1 MKLMVL
7 DGNSI
12 LNRSY
17 YGIRPLTTKDG
28 FYTQAI
34 YGFLVTMA
42 RLEDEERPDAVCVA
56 FDRREPTFRHL
67 EYEGYKAQRKGM
79 PEELAMQLPVMKE
92 VLDAMNIPRYELAG
106 YEADDLIGTISR
118 KCEAALWDCVVA
130 TGDKDS
136 LQLITEHTTV
146 KLISTR
152 MGQTTT
158 KRMTPESFAEE
169 YGFEPIHIID
179 LKALMGDASDNIP
192 GVPGIGEKTAMALV
206 QKYRSIDEIYRFL
219 PELDAKPGVIKK
231 LTEGEESARQS
242 YHLATIL
249 TDAPLEFTPQD
260 NLRKAPSDALY
271 PLLMRLEFHK
281 LIERMGLKP
290 AAEPLSAAETVECT
304 VTVETVTSAERAEE
318 CLARLRAAG
327 HVTVLALPDL
337 SGVIVECENSD

>member
-1 MKLMVL
+1 MKCMVI

-12 LNRSY
+12 INRAY
-17 YGIRPLTTKDG
+17 YGIRPLTNREG
-28 FYTQAI
+28 LYTHAVF
-34 YGFLVTMA
+34 GFLTTLL
-42 RLEDEERPDAVCVA
+42 RLKEEERPDALCVT
-56 FDRREPTFRHL
+56 FDLHAPTFRHKAD
-67 EYEGYKAQRKGM
+67 EAYKATRKPM
-79 PEELAMQLPVMKE
+79 PEELRMQVPVLKE
-92 VLDAMNIPRYELAG
+92 VLDTLNIPRYEMEG
-106 YEADDLIGTISR
+106 WEADDLIGTISR
-118 KCEAALWDCVVA
+118 KCEAAGWDCVAA

-206 QKYRSIDEIYRFL
+206 QKYRSIDEIYRLL

-271 PLLMRLEFHK
+271 PLLMHLEFHK
-281 LIERMGLKP
+281 LIEKMVRN
-290 AAEPLSAAETVECT
+290 
-304 VTVETVTSAERAEE
+304 R
-318 CLARLRAAG
+318 R
-327 HVTVLALPDL
+327 
-337 SGVIVECENSD
+337 

>member
-42 RLEDEERPDAVCVA
+42 RLEDEERPDAVCVT

-79 PEELAMQLPVMKE
+79 PEELAMQLPVMKD

-118 KCEAALWDCVVA
+118 KCEAAGWDCVAA

-169 YGFEPIHIID
+169 YGFEPIHIEHVV
-179 LKALMGDASDNIP
+179 L
-192 GVPGIGEKTAMALV
+192 
-206 QKYRSIDEIYRFL
+206 
-219 PELDAKPGVIKK
+219 EL
-231 LTEGEESARQS
+231 ES
-242 YHLATIL
+242 
-249 TDAPLEFTPQD
+249 E
-260 NLRKAPSDALY
+260 
-271 PLLMRLEFHK
+271 
-281 LIERMGLKP
+281 
-290 AAEPLSAAETVECT
+290 
-304 VTVETVTSAERAEE
+304 AERQHPGRSRHRRKDGDG
-318 CLARLRAAG
+318 ARSKIPQHRRNLPSPAG
-327 HVTVLALPDL
+327 A
-337 SGVIVECENSD
+337 

>member
-219 PELDAKPGVIKK
+219 PELDAKPGVIQK
-231 LTEGEESARQS
+231 LTEARKAHGRAIISRPSSPMRRWSSRRRTTCARRRRTRSIRCSCVWSSTSSSRGWGSNPRRSRSAPQRQS
-242 YHLATIL
+242 N
-249 TDAPLEFTPQD
+249 AP
-260 NLRKAPSDALY
+260 
-271 PLLMRLEFHK
+271 
-281 LIERMGLKP
+281 
-290 AAEPLSAAETVECT
+290 
-304 VTVETVTSAERAEE
+304 
-318 CLARLRAAG
+318 
-327 HVTVLALPDL
+327 
-337 SGVIVECENSD
+337 